1 MIVLARVL
9 ALLMIALPLCP
20 ARGETMIEM
29 TLEEKVRASDLVVHG
44 RIVEVHSRWSE
55 GKGSM
60 VWTDYVV
67 DILDVLHGET
77 EGDRAVVTQQGG
89 ILEGVV
95 LEVGSNPEL
104 IEGDEVVLF
113 LAEADF
119 LSERERGGDRTKY
132 TIVGV
137 AQGAYYVVA
146 AEGEDV
152 AVRDYGRLAI
162 VPRELAPTE
171 SPPTFGSEF
180 EDQLERLRAAV
191 ERNPD
196 DRDLARR
203 LAQAER
209 LLEAASPPPGRK
221 SADDAAE
228 RRLDLGAKPI
238 PADPLI
244 QEAEVEGDVP
254 PGSRQREAASGR
266 ALQEQFQRFERLV
279 QPVPLQ
285 ELKERIRDVSREITQ

>member
-1 MIVLARVL
+1 VIALARFLVL
-9 ALLMIALPLCP
+9 LILALPLAP

-44 RIVEVHSRWSE
+44 RVVEVSSRWSE

-67 DILDVLHGET
+67 DIMDVLHGDA
-77 EGDRAVVTQQGG
+77 EGDRVVVTQQGG
-89 ILEGVV
+89 ILEGVA

-113 LAEADF
+113 LAEGDF
-119 LSERERGGDRTKY
+119 LSEQERGGDRTAY

-146 AEGEDV
+146 REGENV

-171 SPPTFGSEF
+171 SPPSFGSAF
-180 EDQLERLRAAV
+180 EGELERLRAAV
-191 ERNPD
+191 ERNPE

-209 LLEAASPPPGRK
+209 LLGAASPPPGRK
-221 SADDAAE
+221 PAEGAAE

-238 PADPLI
+238 PAEQAI
-244 QEAEVEGDVP
+244 EQGEVEGDAP
-254 PGSRQREAASGR
+254 PGLRQREAASAK
-266 ALQEQFQRFERLV
+266 ALQEQLQRFERLV
-279 QPVPLQ
+279 EPVPLQ
-285 ELKERIRDVSREITQ
+285 ELKERIRDVSRQITE